1 DCDTALAYAPNTELT
16 SEPDTIYIEPL
27 TKMQLQLD
35 QQAQLIQQLQTQV
48 QSLQDTNAQI
58 LQFFQN
64 HFQHIRQQEN

>member
-1 DCDTALAYAPNTELT
+1 HAPNIELT
-16 SEPDTIYIEPL
+16 SEPDPIHIEPL